1 MNLPETGRND
11 PCHCGSG
18 KKYKKCCLGA
28 ADAVVLATAPGEA
41 DVVALVEAA
50 DRTNDWAAVRSVFD
64 VGFAFFQ
71 AGQPF
76 EHVRFRTDTTNTALA
91 DTQQRTHLAGE
102 GWLRW
107 CEREVVRA
115 LGEYQLR
122 PEQRSGLRM
131 IVHLVRR
138 FGAKSPLV
146 HELTMLQASERANRE
161 RRFGDLVEKLGFT
174 IEEVGKHVSGLPDWL
189 EQTRPSILSFP
200 DWFALQL
207 ALPAQVEELWRS
219 GIAARV
225 CDANLNYLEQPAPQN
240 AIRHLQLVGIG
251 LAAAFSSVGVAIA
264 AHTDP
269 RTTSED
275 EKQVVASIRND
286 TAPPAEAAPRI
297 LQALVAR
304 SDFAGAAIFRATLA
318 DIANRL
324 RT

>member
-1 MNLPETGRND
+1 MKLPEVGRNE

-18 KKYKKCCLGA
+18 RKYKKCCLGA
-28 ADAVVLATAPGEA
+28 VDAAVAPAAGEA
-41 DVVALVEAA
+41 DVIALVEAA
-50 DRTNDWAAVRSVFD
+50 DKTNDWAEVRNIFD
-64 VGFAFFQ
+64 IGFAFFQ

-76 EHVRFRTDTTNTALA
+76 EHVRFPTDATTTQLG
-91 DTQQRTHLAGE
+91 DTQQRTHLANE

-115 LGEYQLR
+115 LGEFQLR

-131 IVHLVRR
+131 GIHLVRR

-146 HELTMLQASERANRE
+146 HELAMLQAQERGERE
-161 RRFGDLVEKLGFT
+161 RRFGDAVERLGFT
-174 IEEVGKHVSGLPDWL
+174 LEEVGKSVAGLPEWL
-189 EQTRPSILSFP
+189 GEQRPSILSFA

-207 ALPAQVEELWRS
+207 ALPEQVEERWRS

-225 CDANLNYLEQPAPQN
+225 CDANLNYLDQPSPQN

-251 LAAAFSSVGVAIA
+251 LAAAFPNVGLAIA
-264 AHTDP
+264 RETDP

-275 EKQVVASIRND
+275 EKLVVESIRND
-286 TAPPAEAAPRI
+286 TAPPADAAPRI
-297 LQALVAR
+297 MQALIAR
-304 SDFAGAAIFRATLA
+304 SDFGGAAIFRATLT